1 MSTACDFMV
10 LTQTKCGSKQRPNQI
25 AIDPA
30 NKLLSS
36 DENATNTP
44 RMAPL
49 PKIVAITVGKIAKN
63 DAPYLLLGTNVIG
76 PFFKNRVIPKQHEKR
91 LNKKVAMNWK
101 LLFASARVLSN
112 WSMAI
117 PQLLI

>member
-1 MSTACDFMV
+1 MSTAFDFMV

-49 PKIVAITVGKIAKN
+49 PTIDAVTVGKIAQN

-76 PFFKNRVIPKQHEKR
+76 PFFKKRVIPKLHEQM
-91 LNKKVAMNWK
+91 LNKKVPMNKK
-101 LLFASARVLSN
+101 LLVLFQRSVSNARI
-112 WSMAI
+112 AI
-117 PQLLI
+117 PQFS